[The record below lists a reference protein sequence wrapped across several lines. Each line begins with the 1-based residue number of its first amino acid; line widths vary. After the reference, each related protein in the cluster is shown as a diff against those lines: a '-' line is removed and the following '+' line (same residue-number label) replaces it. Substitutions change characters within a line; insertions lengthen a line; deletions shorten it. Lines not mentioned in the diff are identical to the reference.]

1 MKAYP
6 GIKNFNSYRHITS
19 CKVCRAKDWQGNLL
33 RPQLEWLE
41 VSYRRKRNIKNR
53 VRQQE
58 FLADRGVFL
67 SLKSL
72 QRHYTRH
79 AKYLKDSVI
88 AKTVTTKGR
97 RDFITH
103 LDALPRD
110 ILQKIINYGD
120 QMIQNWWDQV
130 EDEPQMPITG
140 RLFIEALKEDG
151 RRRSRTRVDIELD
164 LIEKRAIE
172 GNHN

>member
-6 GIKNFNSYRHITS
+6 GIKSFNDYKHVSTCR
-19 CKVCRAKDWQGNLL
+19 VCRAKDWQGNLL

-41 VSYRRKRNIKNR
+41 VNYRRKRNLKNR

-72 QRHYTRH
+72 QRHYNKH

-88 AKTVTTKGR
+88 AEKVTIKGR

-110 ILQKIINYGD
+110 VLQKIINYGD
-120 QMIQNWWDQV
+120 QMIDNWWNQV
-130 EDEPQMPITG
+130 EGEPQMPITEK
-140 RLFIEALKEDG
+140 LVIEALKEEG
-151 RRRSRTRVDIELD
+151 RRMSKTRIDFELD
-164 LIEKRAIE
+164 MIEKTAIE
-172 GNHN
+172 GYPK